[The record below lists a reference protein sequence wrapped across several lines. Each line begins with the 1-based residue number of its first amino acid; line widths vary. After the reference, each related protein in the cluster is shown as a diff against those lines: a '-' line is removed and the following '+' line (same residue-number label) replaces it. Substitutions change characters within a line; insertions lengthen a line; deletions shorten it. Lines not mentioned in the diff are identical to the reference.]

1 MARGNASRRV
11 GLRIRRLRTSNR
23 MSQQALATAVGVH
36 VNTVA
41 RWERNGIDP
50 RHKLLPSI
58 AAVLNGDGREKGIS
72 YAVLIAG

>member
-1 MARGNASRRV
+1 
-11 GLRIRRLRTSNR
+11 